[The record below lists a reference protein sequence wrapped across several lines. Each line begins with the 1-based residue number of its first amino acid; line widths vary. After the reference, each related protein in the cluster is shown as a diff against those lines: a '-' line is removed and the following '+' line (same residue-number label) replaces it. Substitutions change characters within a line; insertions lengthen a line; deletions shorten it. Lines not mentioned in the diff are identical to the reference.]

1 MSFVDIIGFIGVA
14 MILLAYFL
22 NLKNILDTDS
32 VIYILLNLVGAMLA
46 CLASILMK
54 YLPFVLLE
62 ATWMMVSIDAFIK
75 YLNRKKYRK
84 EDFVE

>member
-1 MSFVDIIGFIGVA
+1 MSFIDTIGFIGVA

-22 NLKNILDTDS
+22 NLKNILNTDS
-32 VIYILLNLVGAMLA
+32 LIYILLNLFGAMLA

-62 ATWMMVSIDAFIK
+62 ATWMMVSIDAFIR
-75 YLNRKKYRK
+75 YLNKKKYRK
-84 EDFVE
+84 KDFVE

>member
-1 MSFVDIIGFIGVA
+1 MSFIDTIGFIGVA

-22 NLKNILDTDS
+22 NLKYILTTDS
-32 VIYILLNLVGAMLA
+32 LIYILLNLVGAMLA

-75 YLNRKKYRK
+75 YLNKKKYREK
-84 EDFVE
+84 DFVE